1 MESHRVRM
9 SYKSSDLSFFIYN
22 NNLFFLHTMHQYTIV
37 TRSTCPHELH
47 WTWIT
52 SGRSL
57 AFRLVSGNGDGI
69 SKIRHR
75 LQLKDLHAT
84 SIAKF
89 LFCERN
95 VDILEGGSET
105 TVPLFNSNI
114 VLLLFRLFSYDSFTM
129 CCCFTA
135 GILTRVITASLEF
148 QEFFWILPR
157 LQTVKETVLDRLRNP
172 KRETERRRWFWLSI
186 CIKY

>member
-1 MESHRVRM
+1 M
-9 SYKSSDLSFFIYN
+9 
-22 NNLFFLHTMHQYTIV
+22 
-37 TRSTCPHELH
+37 
-47 WTWIT
+47 
-52 SGRSL
+52 
-57 AFRLVSGNGDGI
+57 

-89 LFCERN
+89 LFCETY

-135 GILTRVITASLEF
+135 GILTRVITASAFGIPGVFLNSSSTSNCQRNCPRSIE
-148 QEFFWILPR
+148 ESKKGNRNGDAVILIVY
-157 LQTVKETVLDRLRNP
+157 LYKILNF
-172 KRETERRRWFWLSI
+172 KRV
-186 CIKY
+186 

>member
-1 MESHRVRM
+1 M
-9 SYKSSDLSFFIYN
+9 Y
-22 NNLFFLHTMHQYTIV
+22 QYTIV
-37 TRSTCPHELH
+37 TRLTCPHELH
-47 WTWIT
+47 STWIT

-57 AFRLVSGNGDGI
+57 AFRLVSGNGGGM

-135 GILTRVITASLEF
+135 GILTRVITASAF
-148 QEFFWILPR
+148 GIPGVFWILSYLTP
-157 LQTVKETVLDRLRNP
+157 QTVINFKTVSIDP
-172 KRETERRRWFWLSI
+172 AKKRETETATLCVFVLLDV
-186 CIKY
+186 YLYEYE